1 MVLVRLSA
9 VKMFVEG
16 KSIWRTE
23 SLKRL
28 SVPFRDLRHF
38 QVAGRS
44 LQAGRQSLKN
54 NGIPVSTENSL

>member
-1 MVLVRLSA
+1 MVLVKLSA

-16 KSIWRTE
+16 KSIWRNE
-23 SLKRL
+23 SLRRL

-44 LQAGRQSLKN
+44 LGAGRQSLKN
-54 NGIPVSTENSL
+54 NGIVITENSL